1 MAVQNRLTTGDRLL
15 VWGFKVKKVM
25 KVEEYLNSVLMIFL
39 VYNSLQG
46 TLIYIALHD

>member
-1 MAVQNRLTTGDRLL
+1 LALAYDGSDTM
-15 VWGFKVKKVM
+15 KKVM
-25 KVEEYLNSVLMIFL
+25 KVEKYLNSVLMIFL